1 MSAKKLCA
9 CGLFICF
16 AAALS
21 ALETMLPPICPI
33 PGVRVGLGNIVT
45 MFVLYLGGKW
55 HIRDALCIS
64 ALRCIVAGLITGSV
78 MSISFGVAG
87 GVLSLFAMA
96 ALKKVM
102 PKENSE
108 NYMPFI
114 GVAGAI
120 LHIAGQLL
128 TASLYYGSF
137 SVFAYAPILLSS
149 AIIGGTFTGLCT
161 MLLLK
166 KLSKKFLDGVKDI

>member
-1 MSAKKLCA
+1 MSAKKLCL

-33 PGVRVGLGNIVT
+33 PAVRVGLGNIVT
-45 MFVLYLGGKW
+45 MLVLYLGGKW
-55 HIRDALCIS
+55 RVRDALCIS
-64 ALRCIVAGLITGSV
+64 MLRCVVAGLITGSV
-78 MSISFGVAG
+78 MSMSFGIVG
-87 GVLSLFAMA
+87 GLLSLFAMA
-96 ALKKVM
+96 LLKKLI
-102 PKENSE
+102 PKEKGE
-108 NYMPFI
+108 DHLPFI

-128 TASLYYGSF
+128 TAALYYGSF

-149 AIIGGTFTGLCT
+149 AIIGGAFTGLCT

-166 KLSKKFLDGVKDI
+166 KMSKKFLDGVRDI

>member
-1 MSAKKLCA
+1 MSAKKLCI
-9 CGLFICF
+9 CGVFICF

-33 PGVRVGLGNIVT
+33 PAVRVGLGNIVT

-55 HIRDALCIS
+55 RVRDVLCIS
-64 ALRCIVAGLITGSV
+64 VLRCVVAGLITGSV
-78 MSISFGVAG
+78 MSMSFGIVG
-87 GVLSLFAMA
+87 GILALFAMA
-96 ALKKVM
+96 ALKRM
-102 PKENSE
+102 LPKEKAE
-108 NYMPFI
+108 NYLPFV

-128 TASLYYGSF
+128 TAALYYGSL

-149 AIIGGTFTGLCT
+149 AIIGGAFTGLCT

-166 KLSKKFLDGVKDI
+166 KLSRKFLDGVNDI

>member
-1 MSAKKLCA
+1 MSTKKLCV

-21 ALETMLPPICPI
+21 ALETVLPPICPI

-45 MFVLYLGGKW
+45 MLVLYLGGKW
-55 HIRDALCIS
+55 HTRDALCIS
-64 ALRCIVAGLITGSV
+64 VLRCIVAGLVTGSV
-78 MSISFGVAG
+78 MSMSFGIVG
-87 GVLSLFAMA
+87 GVLSLFAMVL
-96 ALKKVM
+96 LKKAM
-102 PKENSE
+102 PKEKGE
-108 NYMPFI
+108 NYLPFI

-128 TASLYYGSF
+128 TASLYYGSL

-149 AIIGGTFTGLCT
+149 AIIGGAFTGLCT

-166 KLSKKFLDGVKDI
+166 KLSRKFLDGVRDI